1 MLENGLNSDL
11 GKPTPDYTGAFG
23 GSVSF
28 MKNWKVSTLF
38 EYKGGNYTITDLTFA
53 FRNANAVI
61 GRNSER
67 AAHVESTMLNPAST
81 AQQRVDAAKEW
92 LKLRAL
98 TPYDGLNQNENGRF
112 VRWRELGLTY
122 NVPTAWA
129 SKRLGL
135 RYVSVK
141 ASVRNLMLW
150 TPYTGI
156 DPELN
161 EYGRGAA
168 STDLNGVEANFG
180 EGIDAFGLALPRR
193 FTFSV
198 RFGF

>member
-1 MLENGLNSDL
+1 M
-11 GKPTPDYTGAFG
+11 
-23 GSVSF
+23 
-28 MKNWKVSTLF
+28 
-38 EYKGGNYTITDLTFA
+38 
-53 FRNANAVI
+53 
-61 GRNSER
+61 
-67 AAHVESTMLNPAST
+67 
-81 AQQRVDAAKEW
+81 
-92 LKLRAL
+92 

-129 SKRLGL
+129 SRRLGL
-135 RYVSVK
+135 RYVSLK

-168 STDLNGVEANFG
+168 SSDLNGIESNFG